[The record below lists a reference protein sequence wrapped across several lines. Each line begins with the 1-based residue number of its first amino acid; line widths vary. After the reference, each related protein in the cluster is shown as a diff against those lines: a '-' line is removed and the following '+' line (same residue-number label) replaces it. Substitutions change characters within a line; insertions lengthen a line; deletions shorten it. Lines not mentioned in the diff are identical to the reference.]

1 MSAMCVAN
9 KKNIDITKVM
19 TTYKLTI
26 RYLTISVMMK
36 IVFKRNLL
44 HLKMQRN
51 SKFIECKFI
60 RNMALKK

>member
-1 MSAMCVAN
+1 MFAMCVEN

-19 TTYKLTI
+19 TTYKPTI
-26 RYLTISVMMK
+26 KYLTISVMMK
-36 IVFKRNLL
+36 IAFKRNLL
-44 HLKMQRN
+44 HSKMQRN